1 MKMARTRNKSIR
13 RLLGAVVMAANS
25 FAVFCAT
32 IAGAGFKVA
41 DPALVWG
48 VGLTFTFVLLATPA
62 ILGRKGSYWFG
73 SVLQLGVLLTGIWL
87 PAMWFIGAL
96 CACMWAWAMIA
107 GTTIDRAK
115 AALAQAQMGQTET
128 VEVFEVKEVK

>member
-1 MKMARTRNKSIR
+1 MAKTRNKSIR

-32 IAGAGFKVA
+32 IAAAGFHKA
-41 DPALVWG
+41 DPATVWG
-48 VGLTFTFVLLATPA
+48 VGLVFTFVLLATPA
-62 ILGRKGSYWFG
+62 VLGKPGSYWFG

-87 PAMWFIGAL
+87 PAMWFIGGL
-96 CACMWAWAMIA
+96 CACMWIWAMIA
-107 GTTIDRAK
+107 GNTIDKAK
-115 AALAQAQMGQTET
+115 AALEKVQMGQTEV

>member
-1 MKMARTRNKSIR
+1 MARTRNKSIR
-13 RLLGAVVMAANS
+13 RLLGSVVMVANS

-32 IAGAGFKVA
+32 IAGAGFQVA
-41 DPALVWG
+41 APATVWL
-48 VGLTFTFVLLATPA
+48 VGLIFTFVLLGTPA
-62 ILGRKGSYWFG
+62 VLGKPGSYWFG
-73 SVLQLGVLLTGIWL
+73 SVLQFGVLLTGIWL

-107 GTTIDRAK
+107 GNTIDKAK
-115 AALAQAQMGQTET
+115 AAIEKVQMGQTEV